1 VARADRE
8 TGFVTLRPERQSG
21 WPGHSDPFDRLLI
34 AQARMNGLAIV
45 TSDSAFDP
53 YPVWV
58 IW

>member
-8 TGFVTLRPERQSG
+8 TGFVRLRPGRRSG

-34 AQARMNGLAIV
+34 AQVVMNGLAIV

-53 YPVWV
+53 YPVRV